1 MAAPGFW
8 DDQKAAQAVL
18 KEVAEHKAVLGTFQE
33 IDARL
38 ELLRMEDDQSL
49 RAEADRL
56 VADLEM
62 REFLGGKYDG
72 NAALVAISPGA
83 GGEDATDWA
92 RMLAEMYEGYARS
105 QGWKVRVTDDAENHR
120 ELEIAGPYAY
130 GMLRG
135 ESGVHRLVRVSP
147 FGAKETRQTSF
158 ALVDVTPEIPDV
170 DVAHI
175 DIPERDLQVTFS
187 RAGGPGGQNVN
198 KVETAVRVTHLP
210 TGIVISART
219 ERSQAA
225 NRERAMG
232 LLKAK
237 LAHLMEQHHLET
249 VDALKS
255 KAKPE
260 WGSQIRSYV
269 LNPYRMVKDHRTE
282 VETSDVDGVL
292 AGQLAPFV
300 EAELQLP
307 R

>member
-1 MAAPGFW
+1 MRA
-8 DDQKAAQAVL
+8 
-18 KEVAEHKAVLGTFQE
+18 
-33 IDARL
+33 
-38 ELLRMEDDQSL
+38 EDDGSL
-49 RAEADRL
+49 RAEADKL
-56 VADLEM
+56 ITDLEM
-62 REFLGGKYDG
+62 RELLGGRYD
-72 NAALVAISPGA
+72 NSAALVAISPGA

-120 ELEIAGPYAY
+120 ELEVTGPYAY
-130 GMLRG
+130 GMLRA
-135 ESGVHRLVRVSP
+135 ESGVHRLVRISP

-158 ALVDVTPEIPDV
+158 ALVDVTPDIPEV

-175 DIPERDLQVTFS
+175 EIPERDLQVTFS

-269 LNPYRMVKDHRTE
+269 LNPYQMVKDHRTD
-282 VETSDVDGVL
+282 VETGDVEGVL
-292 AGQLAPFV
+292 AGKLAPFV